1 MTKVPRPFDKERIV
15 SSTNDAKKRKIVTC
29 RRVNLNPYCTEHT
42 KQLKMDQRPKSKS
55 QKAIKHLEKTQA
67 KYA

>member
-1 MTKVPRPFDKERIV
+1 MQKGEP
-15 SSTNDAKKRKIVTC
+15 
-29 RRVNLNPYCTEHT
+29 NPYCTEHT

-55 QKAIKHLEKTQA
+55 QKAIKHLEKIQA